1 MSKMSNM
8 RNSPLAHIGLKLKEY
23 ERRERVPASESF
35 ERLVMKFLTSV
46 TITQTIYLRNYYI
59 T

>member
-1 MSKMSNM
+1 MSKM
-8 RNSPLAHIGLKLKEY
+8 RNAPLAHIGLKLKEY

-46 TITQTIYLRNYYI
+46 TITQTIYLRNCYI
-59 T
+59 I